1 MYKACCVSYCGE
13 CLCCSGIIP
22 ARQFDQVGAMKLA
35 ICNDI
40 GEASYDRC
48 VLEFVI
54 YLYICMYVMYVCT
67 LCVFIELSW
76 PSPVSICIYVRGLYE
91 LVCLHVCMYG

>member
-1 MYKACCVSYCGE
+1 MYKAWCVSYCGV
-13 CLCCSGIIP
+13 CLCCPGIIP
-22 ARQFDQVGAMKLA
+22 ARQFDQIGAMKLA

-54 YLYICMYVMYVCT
+54 YLYVCMYVCMYVMYVCMY
-67 LCVFIELSW
+67 S
-76 PSPVSICIYVRGLYE
+76 
-91 LVCLHVCMYG
+91 VCLYRTELAKSC